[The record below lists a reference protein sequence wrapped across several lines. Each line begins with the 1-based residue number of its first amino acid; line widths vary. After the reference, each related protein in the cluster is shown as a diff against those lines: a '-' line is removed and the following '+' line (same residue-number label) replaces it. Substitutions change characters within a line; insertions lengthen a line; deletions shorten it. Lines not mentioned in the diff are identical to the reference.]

1 MMCSLWSRIQD
12 ITPHLMVMVESDGY
26 QNQLK
31 CVLVDHNTKSISDEP
46 HLQGNVQS
54 LVEEDKL
61 VEGSSVVEKKMEEEV
76 HIEEEEKVA
85 DNTTSINLHSKV

>member
-1 MMCSLWSRIQD
+1 MVLIHLPRHKQTVIFIEIDRRSLAEVVAAEVH
-12 ITPHLMVMVESDGY
+12 T
-26 QNQLK
+26 
-31 CVLVDHNTKSISDEP
+31 DHNTKSISDEP